1 MEELWKDIKGLEGS
15 YQISTQG
22 RVKSLYR
29 ELLHPKNGIIKY
41 ESRILK
47 QCLDKYGYPKLAI
60 SFKGKSYY
68 MKIHRLVAQAFI
80 ENPHNKPFVNH
91 INAIRNDNRVENL
104 EWVTAK
110 ENSAW
115 CIKLNNH
122 IKGETMW
129 KHVFTE
135 NEVRDLLL
143 YFRDNEVPNMYEFC
157 RQRGYKPST
166 IKCIKDRITWKHVNI
181 NETE

>member
-1 MEELWKDIKGLEGS
+1 MEEIWKDIKGYEGI
-15 YQISTQG
+15 YQVSNCG
-22 RVKSLYR
+22 RLRSLDKTVVR
-29 ELLHPKNGIIKY
+29 IDGTKY
-41 ESRILK
+41 ELKGRILK
-47 QCLDKYGYPKLAI
+47 LTFDRDYYKKVSFTLARKKGY
-60 SFKGKSYY
+60 YRV
-68 MKIHRLVAQAFI
+68 HRLVAEAFLP
-80 ENPHNKPFVNH
+80 NPENKPFVNH
-91 INAIRNDNRVENL
+91 INAIRDDNRVENL